1 MMKIYDSLNDKQK
14 EAVFYSDGPLL
25 ILAGAGSGKTRVLTH
40 RVAYLIH
47 EKNVNPYNIM
57 AITFTN
63 KAAREM
69 RDRINRLIGHG
80 AEAVWVSTFHSAC
93 VRILRRYI
101 DRIGYNNNFT
111 IYDSDDQKT
120 AIKAACKK
128 LQVDTK
134 FIKERA
140 IMSAISMAK
149 NNMITPEEYRN
160 SADDIRTKIISKV
173 YEEYQSR
180 LKKNNALDFDDLL
193 VKTIELFKSDK
204 EVLMAYQDRLQ
215 YIMVDEYQ
223 DTNKVQFEFI
233 KLLADKYKNIC
244 VVGDDDQSIY
254 KFRGADIA
262 NILNFEQIFTGTK
275 VIKLE
280 QNYRSTKN
288 VLEAANQVIAHNY
301 SRKQKTLWTEREA
314 GDLVEFRQLDNEY
327 HEAEFIVN
335 SIKDLIDENRYDY
348 KDIACLYRTNAQSR
362 VIEEALLKENIPYK
376 IIGGQNFYQR
386 KEIKDLIAY
395 LKTISNCDDD
405 FSVRR
410 IINVPKRG
418 IGAATIEK
426 VQKYADD
433 NNMSFYQA
441 LEDKKCRISLGSR
454 AEGKV
459 NSFVYFIQR
468 MKAEL
473 EYDSISDLMENIL
486 SETGYE
492 DELKMEDTDEANAR
506 LENINEFFNKIV
518 DYEDKCKQAGKEN
531 NLDEFLEEIAL
542 VADIDN
548 FDENENYVVLM
559 TVHSAKGL
567 EFPKVFLC
575 GMEDG
580 LFPSKMTLLSD
591 DKSEIEEERRLC
603 YVAIT
608 RAMDSITMTSA
619 KRRMMR
625 GDLYIM
631 KVSRF
636 ITEIPGLSADLEKT
650 RKKRTGMRSEEEREA
665 LQRGFKRKTSYSL
678 DMFKSAKLESLD
690 YQVGDRVRH
699 MKFGDGTV
707 TDIKDG
713 GKDYEVTVDFD
724 TAGTRKLFATFA
736 KLKKI

>member
-254 KFRGADIA
+254 KFRGADIS

-395 LKTISNCDDD
+395 LKTISNGDDD

>member
-160 SADDIRTKIISKV
+160 SADDIRTKMISKV

-193 VKTIELFKSDK
+193 LKTIELFKSDK

-223 DTNKVQFEFI
+223 DTNRVQFEFI

-254 KFRGADIA
+254 KFRGADIS

-314 GDLVEFRQLDNEY
+314 GDLVEFRQLENEY

-395 LKTISNCDDD
+395 LKTISNGDDD
-405 FSVRR
+405 LAVRR

-492 DELKMEDTDEANAR
+492 AELKMEDTDEANAR
-506 LENINEFFNKIV
+506 LENISEFFNKIV
-518 DYEDKCKQAGKEN
+518 DYEDKCKQVGKEN

-548 FDENENYVVLM
+548 LDENENYVVLM

>member
-160 SADDIRTKIISKV
+160 SADDIRTKMISKV

-223 DTNKVQFEFI
+223 DTNRVQFEFI

-254 KFRGADIA
+254 KFRGADIS

-395 LKTISNCDDD
+395 LKTISNGDDD
-405 FSVRR
+405 FAVRR

-418 IGAATIEK
+418 IGATTIEK

-518 DYEDKCKQAGKEN
+518 DYEDKCKEAGKEN

>member
-1 MMKIYDSLNDKQK
+1 
-14 EAVFYSDGPLL
+14 
-25 ILAGAGSGKTRVLTH
+25 
-40 RVAYLIH
+40 
-47 EKNVNPYNIM
+47 
-57 AITFTN
+57 
-63 KAAREM
+63 
-69 RDRINRLIGHG
+69 
-80 AEAVWVSTFHSAC
+80 
-93 VRILRRYI
+93 
-101 DRIGYNNNFT
+101 
-111 IYDSDDQKT
+111 
-120 AIKAACKK
+120 
-128 LQVDTK
+128 
-134 FIKERA
+134 
-140 IMSAISMAK
+140 MSAISMAK

-254 KFRGADIA
+254 KFRGADIS

-395 LKTISNCDDD
+395 LKTISNGDDD

-418 IGAATIEK
+418 IGATTIEK

-441 LEDKKCRISLGSR
+441 LEDKKCRISLGPR

>member
-160 SADDIRTKIISKV
+160 SADDIRTKMISKV

-254 KFRGADIA
+254 KFRGADIS

-327 HEAEFIVN
+327 HEAELIVN
-335 SIKDLIDENRYDY
+335 SIKDLIDEKRYDY

-395 LKTISNCDDD
+395 LKTISNGDDD
-405 FSVRR
+405 FAVRR

-418 IGAATIEK
+418 IGATTIEK

-492 DELKMEDTDEANAR
+492 AELKMEDTDEANAR